1 MCVSDH
7 FGEERIAARIRPVA
21 SGHAT
26 IVVMSDSTESKIE
39 RERRAWLEA
48 GERLKDLEEDY
59 QAAKGAGTLTDELKH
74 QLTETRQ
81 TYRTRG
87 EQSGKRAGMVGVTT
101 IWWKRWLEVGIDH
114 ELTARDGFRQLFGG
128 HNNSANLLI
137 DFDNSVVAI
146 CSAAFAIEA
155 LYNDFVYRLPPKEW
169 DKRPNQI
176 QRLGHALRTG
186 WQLDESSASRLVSR
200 ISKLL
205 KRRGDAVHAYPE
217 TLPTRPH
224 PAGLHSGAEHEVFN
238 AVTAGEALDLAIEV
252 VELTAG
258 DPSPDLPNPNARWMR
273 RWVSQREAH
282 HAEVRVMDTKRK
294 AVPLHLPGDA
304 S

>member
-1 MCVSDH
+1 M
-7 FGEERIAARIRPVA
+7 RPVA
-21 SGHAT
+21 NGHAT
-26 IVVMSDSTESKIE
+26 ITVMSDSTESKIE
-39 RERRAWLEA
+39 RERRVWLEE

-59 QAAKGAGTLTDELKH
+59 QAARAAGTPTDELKH
-74 QLTETRQ
+74 QLTETRR

-87 EQSGKRAGMVGVTT
+87 EQSGKRAGMVAVTT

-114 ELTARDGFRQLFGG
+114 ELTARDGFRQLLGG
-128 HNNSANLLI
+128 HNDSANLLV
-137 DFDNSVVAI
+137 DFDNSVVAV

-176 QRLGHALRTG
+176 QRVGYGLRTG
-186 WQLDESSASRLVSR
+186 WQLDESSATRLVSR
-200 ISKLL
+200 IGRLL

-217 TLPTRPH
+217 TLPARPH

-252 VELTAG
+252 VDLTAG
-258 DPSPDLPNPNARWMR
+258 DPSPDLPNPYDRWMR

-282 HAEVRVMDTKRK
+282 HAEVRGMQTRRK
-294 AVPLHLPGDA
+294 AVPFQLPGDA
-304 S
+304 G